1 MKRIAAALAVFALLT
16 PFLPANALA
25 GGPPD
30 GSHLSNVELMQLTVR
45 GSVLEALNDL
55 PLEGT
60 EPIRIRSES
69 PSEIDWFVEN
79 EVAGVLRAR
88 GAGLRL
94 APSPRGTVS
103 RRSPGKKKDAVIVT
117 EAEYDVAP
125 VLTASEGIPYPGEAC
140 REGLE
145 GSVTVELLLN
155 EAGSVANVIV
165 EESTGESFESVVA
178 EGVQAFRFTP
188 AEVEGEKV
196 PARVRIRFDFPAPGD
211 DCAEAVVEG
220 KLLSGAEEE
229 TPETPAAEEEAVTDD
244 GGTGAPQ
251 AAPEG
256 EKILSY
262 RVSEMEFRY
271 PRVFRRFWFRCK
283 RGQRFDGGQE
293 VRFNLNGSAVCGRG
307 SSVVVKVVIGVSE
320 HEPYPVVSRV
330 FPGRFKQFFRSF
342 FKHVQVV
349 ISRAEHVIFFRPA
362 RSVLHG
368 RFQVFA
374 RLVVILLFEIDT
386 ALS

>member
-16 PFLPANALA
+16 PFLPADALA

-60 EPIRIRSES
+60 EPIRLRSES

-94 APSPRGTVS
+94 APSPRGTVR
-103 RRSPGKKKDAVIVT
+103 RRSPGKKKEAVIAT

-145 GSVTVELLLN
+145 GSVTAELLLN
-155 EAGSVANVIV
+155 EAGSVANVII

-178 EGVQAFRFTP
+178 EKVQEFRFTP
-188 AEVEGEKV
+188 AEVEGKKV

-211 DCAEAVVEG
+211 GCPEAAVEG

-229 TPETPAAEEEAVTDD
+229 TPETPAAEEEAATD
-244 GGTGAPQ
+244 GGTGASQ

-256 EKILSY
+256 ERILSY

-271 PRVFRRFWFRCK
+271 PRVFRRFWFGPK
-283 RGQRFDGGQE
+283 RVDRLARVRIDFRLMDGPDLLWAE
-293 VRFNLNGSAVCGRG
+293 SAEHLVTDRVPRGALPFLETDQFPFARPEMPEGRG
-307 SSVVVKVVIGVSE
+307 GRLVEPLVVAGVIG
-320 HEPYPVVSRV
+320 
-330 FPGRFKQFFRSF
+330 GL
-342 FKHVQVV
+342 
-349 ISRAEHVIFFRPA
+349 I
-362 RSVLHG
+362 VLFYANQAG
-368 RFQVFA
+368 
-374 RLVVILLFEIDT
+374 D
-386 ALS
+386 